1 MIHWFDILAAVF
13 LAVSAAWSLYRGFV
27 QEVFSILSLIAGY
40 AAAAAFYK
48 PLGDHFSAVGGSPLV
63 SQAGAVFLIFFA
75 TVIAVAVAG
84 GYIRR
89 AARLSG
95 AVSAADRIS
104 GAALGVVKG
113 ALILAVVV
121 YPLSFTAPGKDIATR
136 SWAGPAIVAGSE
148 LALARLAPGLAGQ
161 IAHAGEKANQAA
173 REAKET
179 VEKTRATLEKLEKL
193 EPAPPAPREES
204 PSPAA
209 AAKPY
214 TPAPEK
220 KAPSAKEKGT
230 PGDQITEKDR
240 AELDDLLKK
249 LK

>member
-13 LAVSAAWSLYRGFV
+13 LAASAVWSLYRGFM
-27 QEVFSILSLIAGY
+27 QEVFSILSLVAGY

-48 PLGDHFSAVGGSPLV
+48 PLGEHFSAVGGSPLV
-63 SQAGAVFLIFFA
+63 SQAGAFFLIFFA
-75 TVIAVAVAG
+75 TVIAVVVAG

-95 AVSAADRIS
+95 AVSAADRIA

-121 YPLSFTAPGKDIATR
+121 YPLSFTALGKDVATMSR
-136 SWAGPAIVAGSE
+136 SGPVIVAGSE
-148 LALARLAPGLAGQ
+148 WALAKLAPGLAGQ
-161 IAHAGEKANQAA
+161 VAQAGEKADRAA

-179 VEKTRATLEKLEKL
+179 VEKTRETLEKLEK
-193 EPAPPAPREES
+193 AAPAPRVEPDAPAVAVK
-204 PSPAA
+204 PSA
-209 AAKPY
+209 
-214 TPAPEK
+214 PAPRK
-220 KAPSAKEKGT
+220 KAPPTKEKGT
-230 PGDQITEKDR
+230 SPDQITEKDR
-240 AELDDLLKK
+240 AELDDLLKQ